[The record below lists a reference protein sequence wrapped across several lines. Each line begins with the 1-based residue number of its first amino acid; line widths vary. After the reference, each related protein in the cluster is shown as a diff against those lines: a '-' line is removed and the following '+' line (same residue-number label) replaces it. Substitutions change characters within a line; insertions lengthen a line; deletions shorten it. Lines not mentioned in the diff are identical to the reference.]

1 MKRLNLI
8 IILFF
13 IMGFYSK
20 TCALEIVYPKTN
32 NVKISSPVTF
42 FIGNDKPESELK
54 INNEKVKIHP
64 SGGFYHVVKLN
75 AGENTFYIENSKGE
89 KLVYNIFRPN
99 TIIQTASNVKPIT
112 YDNPIYVEIKNN
124 NSPLRSEPSD
134 SGLNRLQ
141 HLERGTQLKVIGEYG
156 KFYKIQLARDDY
168 AWIEKSLT
176 NKSNNQIQTFA
187 NIISYTYEKTAEFE
201 RYNINLSDKVPYIL
215 SEKRGY
221 NLINNK
227 YEAYSKG
234 LDLTVYNVES
244 QPENKFELELNSKE
258 KLFGYDSYYTASNE
272 LIITIKKIPQVSDNQ
287 PLKNIKVTLDPGH
300 GGSEYGAI
308 GCLGHKEKD
317 INLAIAL
324 KAKEYLEKKG
334 AIVSLTRNEDSYLGL
349 YQRVDMSKSFGSDI
363 FISIHSNALP
373 DALAQTYRSGASVY
387 YFYPQSNDLARIM
400 LETLTK
406 ELATNND
413 KVRQESFA
421 VIRNTSSPAI
431 LIEVGYMIN
440 PEDNSKL
447 ITPEFQSKAG
457 QAIANG
463 VEKYINDL
471 SK

>member
-8 IILFF
+8 AILLF
-13 IMGFYSK
+13 ILGFVSK
-20 TCALEIVYPKTN
+20 TFALEIVYPKAN
-32 NVKISSPVTF
+32 DVKINSPVTF
-42 FIGNDKPESELK
+42 FIGNDKPDSNLT

-75 AGENTFYIENSKGE
+75 SGENIFNVENANGE
-89 KLVYNIFRPN
+89 KQLYRIFRPN
-99 TIIQTASNVKPIT
+99 FIVQSASTVKPII
-112 YDNPIYVEIKNN
+112 YKSPIYVRVKNN

-141 HLERGTQLKVIGEYG
+141 HLQKGTYLAIIGEYG
-156 KFYKIQLARDDY
+156 KFYKTQLARDDY
-168 AWIEKSLT
+168 AWIEKSLVI
-176 NKSNNQIQTFA
+176 NENLQSPVLAKM
-187 NIISYTYEKTAEFE
+187 ISYTYENTAAFE
-201 RYNINLSDKVPYIL
+201 RYNIKLSDKVPYVL
-215 SEKRGY
+215 NERVSFEH
-221 NLINNK
+221 INNK
-227 YEAYSKG
+227 YEAFSKG
-234 LDLTVYNVES
+234 LDLTIYNVDS
-244 QPENKFELELNSKE
+244 QPENKFELEINSKE

-334 AIVSLTRNEDSYLGL
+334 AIVSLTRNEDFDLGL
-349 YQRVDMSKSFGSDI
+349 YQRVEMSKAFDSDI

-373 DALAQTYRSGASVY
+373 DALAQTYRSGTSVY
-387 YFYPQSNDLARIM
+387 YFYPQSNDLAKIM

-406 ELATNND
+406 ELGTNND

-431 LIEVGYMIN
+431 LIEIGYMIN

-447 ITPEFQSKAG
+447 ITPEFQTKAG

-463 VEKYINDL
+463 LENYISGL